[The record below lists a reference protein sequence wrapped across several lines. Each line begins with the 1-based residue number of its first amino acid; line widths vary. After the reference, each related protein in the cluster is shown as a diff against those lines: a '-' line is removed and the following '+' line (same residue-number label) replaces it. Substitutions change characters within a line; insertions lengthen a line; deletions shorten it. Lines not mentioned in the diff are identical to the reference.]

1 MDNTKKPLV
10 SICCITYN
18 QEKFIRDTINGFL
31 MQKTFFPIEII
42 IHDDCSTDNTPDI
55 ILEYVDQHPELI
67 KPIFQ
72 NENQYSLGRKI
83 FPIVFSYAKG
93 EYIAICEGDDYWTDP
108 NKLQRQVD
116 FMKRFPEYVLVA
128 ENAIYH
134 NMIKDTK
141 KKFSELPERD
151 IGILEML
158 DKRQFATASVLFRN
172 IGEKIYYGGD
182 ASGDTILW
190 CHLSKFGKIRYM
202 EYVSSVYRRH
212 SEGLSG
218 GDIINWSKKMVDW
231 NNTLS
236 QNHPDI
242 DPSVFKK
249 RILDLFKRAV
259 SGLMTNKL
267 YKQALLSIDELI
279 ETTAEPSEYKEEL
292 YGYVEEL
299 LMQKDNSWSMK
310 IGHAV
315 TKPVKVM
322 LQLKGKLFRST

>member
-1 MDNTKKPLV
+1 
-10 SICCITYN
+10 
-18 QEKFIRDTINGFL
+18 
-31 MQKTFFPIEII
+31 
-42 IHDDCSTDNTPDI
+42 
-55 ILEYVDQHPELI
+55 
-67 KPIFQ
+67 
-72 NENQYSLGRKI
+72 
-83 FPIVFSYAKG
+83 
-93 EYIAICEGDDYWTDP
+93 
-108 NKLQRQVD
+108 
-116 FMKRFPEYVLVA
+116 
-128 ENAIYH
+128 
-134 NMIKDTK
+134 
-141 KKFSELPERD
+141 
-151 IGILEML
+151 
-158 DKRQFATASVLFRN
+158 
-172 IGEKIYYGGD
+172 
-182 ASGDTILW
+182 
-190 CHLSKFGKIRYM
+190 
-202 EYVSSVYRRH
+202 
-212 SEGLSG
+212 
-218 GDIINWSKKMVDW
+218 MVDW